1 MATSSDD
8 DDPPNVMNGNT
19 TPTSSAAATT
29 MPGQQQQQQQHKVFV
44 LESSE
49 NNSHLGRLQRF
60 KIQAR
65 EVCHSMVC
73 CLRKASSS
81 SKAGGGGEEDAVV
94 GKVKE
99 FRLDPNQGY
108 NTWLYWLSCGLF
120 GGARRQL
127 RRTIGI
133 SPNQQLGMYLHWMFR
148 VNFLFLFCVMC
159 IMFFVW
165 VMVFAA
171 LIIMAGTM
179 DPQCVRVGG
188 EPFGESDSQFADA
201 FALSWTT
208 FSTVVSCYYL
218 CTVTGTL
225 ITLRCMALL

>member
-8 DDPPNVMNGNT
+8 DDPSNAMNGNT
-19 TPTSSAAATT
+19 PLTSAAATT
-29 MPGQQQQQQQHKVFV
+29 MPGQQQQQHKVFV

-49 NNSHLGRLQRF
+49 NDSHPAWVT
-60 KIQAR
+60 QAR
-65 EVCHSMVC
+65 HVCHRIACC
-73 CLRKASSS
+73 CLGKSSSSS
-81 SKAGGGGEEDAVV
+81 SKAGGGGEEEAVV

-148 VNFLFLFCVMC
+148 VNFLFLFCAMC

-171 LIIMAGTM
+171 LIIIAGTM

-188 EPFGESDSQFADA
+188 EPFGESDSEFADA

-208 FSTVVSCYYL
+208 FSTVVSYYYL